1 MPPRAGR
8 AWSSRPLKPPSRFGR
23 ESRFGRSPND
33 GLSPRAGRAWSSR
46 PLKPPSRFGR
56 ESRFGRSSRRSS
68 RRGRSSRFGRSSR
81 LAKPSRFGRLPPSG
95 RPLPAGRAC
104 RRSPS
109 AGLPAGRP
117 RPTVGRSSRRSS
129 RRSGRPR
136 PPAGRSSR
144 LGRSLRPRAPC
155 GGRRR
160 PRDAPPPALKSVTG
174 VPSSSN
180 SSTRGPT
187 AAIMAP
193 SLFRSSGAQN
203 EIAKPPR
210 PARPVRPIRCT

>member
-1 MPPRAGR
+1 MP
-8 AWSSRPLKPPSRFGR
+8 
-23 ESRFGRSPND
+23 
-33 GLSPRAGRAWSSR
+33 PRAGRAWSSR

-81 LAKPSRFGRLPPSG
+81 LAKPSRFGRSSRLAKPSRFGRLPPSG
-95 RPLPAGRAC
+95 RPLAAGRAC